1 MKAKEAIYTQHE
13 ENTNWMKTLD
23 FYKDEIK
30 IFRSRLEEIAA
41 KNNSTKVLT
50 EVEHFQNQ
58 FIIQR
63 DNIDNI
69 AHAIKLNEE
78 SLLAEINRNPVAV
91 DHRKLEYHE
100 KEQDLVETFE
110 KNFSGIREEFNRFTS
125 KWM

>member
-1 MKAKEAIYTQHE
+1 MNTKESIYTQHE
-13 ENTNWMKTLD
+13 ENTNWMKKLD

-30 IFRSRLEEIAA
+30 ILRNRLEEIAA
-41 KNNSTKVLT
+41 KNNSEEVLSK
-50 EVEHFQNQ
+50 VEHFQNQ

-69 AHAIKLNEE
+69 AHAVKLNEE
-78 SLLAEINRNPVAV
+78 ELLNEINRNPVAV
-91 DHRKLEYHE
+91 DRRKMAYHE

-110 KNFSGIREEFNRFTS
+110 QNFNEIRGEFNRFTS

>member
-1 MKAKEAIYTQHE
+1 MNTKESIYTQHE

-30 IFRSRLEEIAA
+30 ILRNRLEEIAT
-41 KNNSTKVLT
+41 KNNSVEVLSK
-50 EVEHFQNQ
+50 VEHFQNQ

-69 AHAIKLNEE
+69 AHAVKLNEE
-78 SLLAEINRNPVAV
+78 ELLKEINRNPVAV
-91 DHRKLEYHE
+91 DHRKMTYHE

-110 KNFSGIREEFNRFTS
+110 KNFNEIRGEFNRFTS

>member
-1 MKAKEAIYTQHE
+1 MDKKESIYTQHE

-30 IFRSRLEEIAA
+30 ILRNRLEEIAT
-41 KNNSTKVLT
+41 KNNSVEVLSK
-50 EVEHFQNQ
+50 VEHFQNQ

-69 AHAIKLNEE
+69 AHAVKLNEE
-78 SLLAEINRNPVAV
+78 ELLKEINRNPVAV
-91 DHRKLEYHE
+91 DHRKMTYHE

-110 KNFSGIREEFNRFTS
+110 KNFNEIRGEFNRFTS

>member
-1 MKAKEAIYTQHE
+1 MNTKESIYAQHE
-13 ENTNWMKTLD
+13 ENTNWMKKLD

-30 IFRSRLEEIAA
+30 ILRNRLEEIAA
-41 KNNSTKVLT
+41 KNNSAEVLSK
-50 EVEHFQNQ
+50 VEHFQNQ

-69 AHAIKLNEE
+69 AHAVKMNEE
-78 SLLAEINRNPVAV
+78 ELLNEINRNPVAV
-91 DHRKLEYHE
+91 DHRKMAYHE

-110 KNFSGIREEFNRFTS
+110 KNFNEIRGDFNRFTS

>member
-41 KNNSTKVLT
+41 KNNSNKVLT

-100 KEQDLVETFE
+100 KEQDLVETFA

>member
-1 MKAKEAIYTQHE
+1 
-13 ENTNWMKTLD
+13 
-23 FYKDEIK
+23 
-30 IFRSRLEEIAA
+30 
-41 KNNSTKVLT
+41 VLT

-100 KEQDLVETFE
+100 KEQDLVETFA

>member
-1 MKAKEAIYTQHE
+1 MDKKESIYTQHE

-30 IFRSRLEEIAA
+30 ILRNRLEEITT
-41 KNNSTKVLT
+41 KNNSVEVLSK
-50 EVEHFQNQ
+50 VEHFQNQ

-69 AHAIKLNEE
+69 AHAVKLNEE
-78 SLLAEINRNPVAV
+78 ELLNEINRNPVAV
-91 DHRKLEYHE
+91 DHRKMTYHE

-110 KNFSGIREEFNRFTS
+110 KNFNEIRGEFNRFTS

>member
-1 MKAKEAIYTQHE
+1 MKK
-13 ENTNWMKTLD
+13 LD

-30 IFRSRLEEIAA
+30 ILRNRLEEIAA
-41 KNNSTKVLT
+41 KNNSGEVLSK
-50 EVEHFQNQ
+50 VEHFQNQ

-69 AHAIKLNEE
+69 AHAVKLNEE
-78 SLLAEINRNPVAV
+78 ELLNEINRNPVAV
-91 DHRKLEYHE
+91 DRRKMAYHE

-110 KNFSGIREEFNRFTS
+110 QNFNEIRGEFNRFTS

>member
-23 FYKDEIK
+23 FYKDEIN

-50 EVEHFQNQ
+50 EVEHYQNQ

>member
-100 KEQDLVETFE
+100 KEQDLVETFA